1 MVVLATDLISAYL
14 PVGPQGIQ
22 GRQGLQGPPLTWSV
36 KTANYTAVNG
46 DAIVANTAGGSFNI
60 TLPATP
66 VAGTMIAIADGNNWS
81 TNNLTVLRN
90 GSTIEGVADNLILDV
105 RDVRIDL
112 VYNGTTW
119 QVYANIGPPGAQGTT
134 GAGTQGA
141 QGVQGLTGAGTQG
154 SQGITGAGTQ
164 GAQGIQ
170 GLTGA
175 GTQGSQGITGAGTQ
189 GAQGIQGLTGSQ
201 GTQGLQGIT
210 GSQGTQG
217 IQGRQGVQGIQ
228 GLQGIQSLQGLQGIT
243 GSQGTSGGG
252 GGSVTIADDT
262 TTNATRYIGFVSAT
276 SGTATTLNVSSTK
289 LYFNPSTGTL
299 NATLFNSLSDET
311 LKTDLTKID
320 GAVSLIN
327 KIQGFRFKWKEGGE
341 DSMGVSA
348 QEVEQVFPELVSN
361 DEYKSVN
368 YNGIIAVLIEAIKE
382 LSKEIKSK

>member
-36 KTANYTAVNG
+36 KTSNYTAVNG
-46 DAIVANTAGGSFNI
+46 DAIVANTSGGSFNI

-66 VAGTMIAIADGNNWS
+66 VSGTMIAIADGNNWS

-141 QGVQGLTGAGTQG
+141 QGIQGLLGLQGLTGAGTQG
-154 SQGITGAGTQ
+154 S
-164 GAQGIQ
+164 
-170 GLTGA
+170 
-175 GTQGSQGITGAGTQ
+175 
-189 GAQGIQGLTGSQ
+189 
-201 GTQGLQGIT
+201 
-210 GSQGTQG
+210 QG

-228 GLQGIQSLQGLQGIT
+228 GLTGAGTQGIQGIQGLTGAQGIA
-243 GSQGTSGGG
+243 GVG